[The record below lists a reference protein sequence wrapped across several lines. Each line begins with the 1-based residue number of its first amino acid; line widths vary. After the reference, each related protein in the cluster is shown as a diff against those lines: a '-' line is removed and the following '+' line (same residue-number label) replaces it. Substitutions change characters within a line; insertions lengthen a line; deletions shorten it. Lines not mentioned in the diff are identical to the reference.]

1 MCCAADS
8 LLRKR
13 RERTQSPVTHAS
25 RQRQTQELRQLP
37 QQQQQQ
43 LKSTD
48 GLMELAIGLHQQRS
62 VSSLPAA
69 GAEAPQQQA
78 PRGVVPQ
85 QQRVAPR
92 LQVVMEGAAGPSGG
106 PQLQSSGSGSGQ
118 VPCGMHGQPEA
129 ELTSPMVMA
138 ALKAQREGDFSN
150 PLAAFAPE
158 ELQALSVLLP
168 AGGPSMRAS
177 EHDPSLPH

>member
-1 MCCAADS
+1 MCCAAGS

-13 RERTQSPVTHAS
+13 RERTPSPATQAS
-25 RQRQTQELRQLP
+25 RQRQTRELHQLP
-37 QQQQQQ
+37 QQQQ

-48 GLMELAIGLHQQRS
+48 GLMELAMGLHQQRS
-62 VSSLPAA
+62 VSSLPTA
-69 GAEAPQQQA
+69 GSEAPQQQA
-78 PRGVVPQ
+78 RRDVLPQ

-92 LQVVMEGAAGPSGG
+92 LQLVTEGAAGPSGG
-106 PQLQSSGSGSGQ
+106 GQLQSSVPSSSQ
-118 VPCGMHGQPEA
+118 VSRGMHGQPEA

-168 AGGPSMRAS
+168 AGGPSMRVS
-177 EHDPSLPH
+177 GPDHSLAH

>member
-13 RERTQSPVTHAS
+13 RERTQSPATHAS
-25 RQRQTQELRQLP
+25 RQRPTQELRQLP
-37 QQQQQQ
+37 QQQQQ
-43 LKSTD
+43 LRSTD
-48 GLMELAIGLHQQRS
+48 GLMDLAMGLHQQRS

-78 PRGVVPQ
+78 PRDVVPQ

-92 LQVVMEGAAGPSGG
+92 LQLVMEGAAGPSGG
-106 PQLQSSGSGSGQ
+106 PQLQSRGSGSGQ
-118 VPCGMHGQPEA
+118 VSCGMHGQPEA

>member
-1 MCCAADS
+1 MCCAAGS

-13 RERTQSPVTHAS
+13 RERTQSPATQAS
-25 RQRQTQELRQLP
+25 RRRQNQELHHLP
-37 QQQQQQ
+37 QQQQ

-48 GLMELAIGLHQQRS
+48 TLMELAMGLHQQRS
-62 VSSLPAA
+62 VSSLPTA
-69 GAEAPQQQA
+69 GSEAPQQQG
-78 PRGVVPQ
+78 PRELLPQ
-85 QQRVAPR
+85 QQRVASM
-92 LQVVMEGAAGPSGG
+92 LQLVVEGAAGPSVGG
-106 PQLQSSGSGSGQ
+106 QLQSRVSSSSQ

-168 AGGPSMRAS
+168 TGGPSMRAS
-177 EHDPSLPH
+177 GPDHRLPH

>member
-1 MCCAADS
+1 MYCAAGS

-13 RERTQSPVTHAS
+13 RERTQSPATRAS
-25 RQRQTQELRQLP
+25 RQRQTQELHQLP
-37 QQQQQQ
+37 QQQQQQQ

-48 GLMELAIGLHQQRS
+48 GLMAMGLHQQGS
-62 VSSLPAA
+62 VSSLPTA
-69 GAEAPQQQA
+69 GSEAPQRQTS
-78 PRGVVPQ
+78 RDLLPQ
-85 QQRVAPR
+85 QQRVASR
-92 LQVVMEGAAGPSGG
+92 LHLVMEGAAGPSGG
-106 PQLQSSGSGSGQ
+106 GQLQSRVSSSSQ

-177 EHDPSLPH
+177 WPGHSLPH